1 MGSMTVTRVQAWR
14 YEPQGEAKVPAAR
27 KTVVDPSTQFAGM
40 VRQSLDGPIL
50 RYSQRA
56 ALLKEAGRLGVGRFD
71 ANLIIASVLHG
82 LGKRQEYQMVPRSY
96 PRWLATVL
104 VVLVL
109 QAAIVVGAW
118 WVVH

>member
-1 MGSMTVTRVQAWR
+1 VGWMTVTRVQAWR
-14 YEPQGEAKVPAAR
+14 YEPQGAAKVLAGR
-27 KTVVDPSTQFAGM
+27 KPVVEPSVEFADL
-40 VRQSLDGPIL
+40 VRRTLDGPVL
-50 RYSQRA
+50 RYSQRT
-56 ALLKEAGRLGVGRFD
+56 ALLSEAERRGIGRFD

-82 LGKRQEYQMVPRSY
+82 SGKRQEYQMAPRSY
-96 PRWLATVL
+96 PRWLTTVL

>member
-1 MGSMTVTRVQAWR
+1 MTVTRVQAWR
-14 YEPQGEAKVPAAR
+14 YETQGAAKALAAC
-27 KTVVDPSTQFAGM
+27 KPIVDPSVDFAEL
-40 VRQSLDGPIL
+40 VRRSLDGPVL

-56 ALLKEAGRLGVGRFD
+56 ALLKEAGRRGIGRFD

-82 LGKRQEYQMVPRSY
+82 TGKRQEYEMAPRSY

-109 QAAIVVGAW
+109 QAAIVAGAW